1 MIVPFKAWHLL
12 AIDLQEEQSGMRA
25 RFDPDYAAALEG
37 DRARSAL
44 VDGKVVA
51 CAGLSCDEDG
61 RTFAWAV
68 LGVDARPA
76 MLEATRAC
84 RGVLAGAGEVWTM
97 LRQGFEPG
105 EKWLRMLGFERAM
118 RPVEHGP
125 DGRDYETW
133 VRR

>member
-12 AIDLQEEQSGMRA
+12 ALDLQDEQLSMRA
-25 RFDPDYAAALEG
+25 RFDADYSAALECA
-37 DRARSAL
+37 RARSAL
-44 VDGKVVA
+44 IDGKVVA
-51 CAGLSCDEDG
+51 SAGLAQDDDG

-68 LGVDARPA
+68 LGVDAQPA
-76 MLEATRAC
+76 MLAATRAC
-84 RGVLAGAGEVWTM
+84 RDVLACAGEVWTM

-105 EKWLRMLGFERAM
+105 ERWLRMLGFERAM
-118 RPVEHGP
+118 RPVERGP